1 MGDPGIKWVTGVRCA
16 YEESNRILRSG
27 HEKSRSLAAIFYEH
41 RNNSIS
47 DLPNHTDTL
56 TFLFEFQSQP

>member
-27 HEKSRSLAAIFYEH
+27 HEKIAKSCSDFFMSTGTILLATYRITPTH
-41 RNNSIS
+41 
-47 DLPNHTDTL
+47 
-56 TFLFEFQSQP
+56 